1 MLAEKK
7 ALSIEELE
15 AQTALELP
23 ERVLPAL
30 VTVVISDVEV
40 FVPVGV
46 AANLC
51 DINAA
56 VLIGQIQ
63 DTGSAECTATAESIA
78 SPGQGNGGGNGGG
91 NR

>member
-7 ALSIEELE
+7 PLSMEELE

-30 VTVVISDVEV
+30 VTVFIGDVQV
-40 FVPVGV
+40 LVPIGV

-56 VLIGQIQ
+56 VLAAAIA
-63 DTGSAECTATAESIA
+63 DTGNAECTANAESIA
-78 SPGQGNGGGNGGG
+78 SPGQGHGGG

>member
-7 ALSIEELE
+7 ALSPEELE

-30 VTVVISDVEV
+30 VNVNIGDVTLQL
-40 FVPVGV
+40 PIGV
-46 AANLC
+46 AANVC

-56 VLIGQIQ
+56 VLVAAIA
-63 DTGSAECTATAESIA
+63 DTGSAECTATNETIA
-78 SPGQGNGGGNGGG
+78 TNGPGQGGGA
-91 NR
+91 R